1 MLDGISIGAA
11 HSPFLKAEC
20 MMGRMKSHGMTGN
33 IEF

>member
-11 HSPFLKAEC
+11 LSPSLKAAC
-20 MMGRMKSHGMTGN
+20 MMVRMRSHAMTGN